1 MSRKDDAALLASM
14 SSRRDPVKL
23 ARDMEQTPFAQM
35 AAQVKEQTLIP
46 LTNVYVSPFQ
56 RRVEPVA
63 EVSEE
68 DEAYLTNLAATI
80 ERDGLLNPILV
91 RVLDS
96 STDFSRKNRVLD
108 SSTPA
113 FGSRENA
120 ENTVL
125 ESSTPVADGP
135 KYELIAGEHRVR
147 AFHLLGRD
155 AIPAKVLRLSNV
167 EAARALTID
176 NLVRRGM
183 TDWELYLH
191 AVMLKEEGAAS
202 TQKELAGLLSCSR
215 AKVSQ
220 LECYSRLPAR
230 AKEILNAR
238 PALLGA
244 SQVQALASNGFLD
257 QHPDAVVEAVEKVAE
272 GKIGQTGMVGFIE
285 RRVREEPQ
293 SDRRE
298 YQLQIGKQKVRV
310 VSKDGETRISG
321 DVDGDA
327 LRDILQAHL
336 ERLIKRPDQPL
347 SNEDGA

>member
-1 MSRKDDAALLASM
+1 MAKNQDAALMASM
-14 SSRRDPVKL
+14 NNRRDPVKL
-23 ARDMEQTPFAQM
+23 ARDMEDTPFAHL
-35 AAQVKEQTLIP
+35 AAQVKDQTMIP
-46 LTNVYVSPFQ
+46 ITNIYVSPFQ
-56 RRVEPVA
+56 RRVETVSK
-63 EVSEE
+63 VSEE
-68 DEAYLTNLAATI
+68 DEAYLTTLAATI

-91 RVLDS
+91 RLLDS
-96 STDFSRKNRVLD
+96 STDFSRKKR
-108 SSTPA
+108 
-113 FGSRENA
+113 
-120 ENTVL
+120 VL
-125 ESSTPVADGP
+125 ESSNDEFRHGVSPENSVLESSSPLVAGP
-135 KYELIAGEHRVR
+135 RYELIAGEHRAR
-147 AFHLLGRD
+147 AFALLGRD
-155 AIPAKVLRLSNV
+155 TIPAKVLRVSDI

-191 AVMLKEEGAAS
+191 AVMLKEVGAAS

-230 AKEILNAR
+230 VKEILTEQ

-257 QHPDAVVEAVEKVAE
+257 DHPDAVVEAVEKVSE
-272 GKIGQTGMVGFIE
+272 GKIGQTGMVGFIT

-298 YQLQIGKQKVRV
+298 YQLQVGKSKVRV

-327 LRDILQAHL
+327 LREILQTHL
-336 ERLIKRPDQPL
+336 ERLIKRTDQPL
-347 SNEDGA
+347 SDQDGA

>member
-1 MSRKDDAALLASM
+1 MAKNQDAALLASM
-14 SSRRDPVKL
+14 SNRRDPVKL
-23 ARDMEQTPFAQM
+23 ARDMEDTPFAHL
-35 AAQVKEQTLIP
+35 AAQVKDQTMIP
-46 LTNVYVSPFQ
+46 ITNIYVSPFQ
-56 RRVEPVA
+56 RRVEPVS

-68 DEAYLTNLAATI
+68 DETYLTNLAATI

-96 STDFSRKNRVLD
+96 STDFSRKKRVLD
-108 SSTPA
+108 SST
-113 FGSRENA
+113 GDSDVDENA
-120 ENTVL
+120 KKRVL
-125 ESSTPVADGP
+125 ESSTPIVDGP
-135 KYELIAGEHRVR
+135 CYELIAGEHRVR
-147 AFHLLGRD
+147 AFNLLGRD
-155 AIPAKVLRLSNV
+155 AIPAKVLQLSNV

-176 NLVRRGM
+176 NLVKRGM

-191 AVMLKEEGAAS
+191 IVMLKEEGAAS

-220 LECYSRLPAR
+220 LECYARLPVR

-298 YQLQIGKQKVRV
+298 YQLQIGKAKVRV
-310 VSKDGETRISG
+310 VSKDGETRITG
-321 DVDGDA
+321 DVDSDA
-327 LRDILQAHL
+327 LRDVLQQHL
-336 ERLIKRPDQPL
+336 ERLIRREDKPLADQ
-347 SNEDGA
+347 DGA